1 MLPAPA
7 RGGRIYKRPAQ
18 LSPAPS
24 LPVRSQSASLLPSR
38 GTSAMLC
45 KVLILLILCAVA
57 GAFPS
62 LRSELTTYG
71 EVPGDQEQTTYPES
85 TSDMNLDVMNISKF
99 FVDLETAT
107 AIYDAEEASEAPD
120 DYNIFQTMSFVG
132 EDFDQNRTFPE
143 NNEYTSVYLY
153 LFFLSLLDVS
163 SCVLHGI
170 LPNE

>member
-62 LRSELTTYG
+62 LRSELTTDLLELIPGLELTTYG

-143 NNEYTSVYLY
+143 NNEYTSVYL
-153 LFFLSLLDVS
+153 
-163 SCVLHGI
+163 
-170 LPNE
+170 